1 MKNKTDLSSPAL
13 AKKVAVIGPESSGKT
28 VLVKE
33 LALFYNCNIVLE
45 YAREYVES
53 LQRRYV
59 YDDIMVIS
67 RKQRDLEKT
76 TFEMSTTL
84 LICDGSMITNKVWS
98 YDKFGKCDPWIEK
111 EMELESFDLFLLCKP
126 DLQWENDAVR
136 EDAERREH
144 IFEIYMRYLT
154 EYDYNFGVIEG
165 KNTARTDVAIG
176 YIDKLISAL

>member
-1 MKNKTDLSSPAL
+1 
-13 AKKVAVIGPESSGKT
+13 
-28 VLVKE
+28 VLVKK
-33 LALFYNCNIVLE
+33 LTHHYDCDFVLE
-45 YAREYVES
+45 YAREYVEA
-53 LQRRYV
+53 LKRRYV

-67 RKQRDLEKT
+67 RKQRDLERT
-76 TFEMSTTL
+76 AFEMCTKL
-84 LICDGSMITNKVWS
+84 LICDSSMITNKVWS

-154 EYDYNFGVIEG
+154 DYDYNFGVIQG
-165 KNTARTDVAIG
+165 KNTARTGAAIG